1 MVEEVGHLFESWAST
16 KRVMEMMNDEL
27 RAVSQQQS
35 AEQVEIER
43 ELTKVDAE
51 IANLRRA
58 IKGGFDD
65 LEWANNETRRLKAQ
79 REELLGRQAGLKA
92 EPQVPEFDLTQVEE
106 CRRRFSQ
113 VFAEGTNEGKSA
125 FARQFVKKIEVDPD
139 TADIWMHLFSRPP
152 GVARKATPASKEAG
166 VAIGL
171 VAGACLAVE
180 KKTGRSPWEREV
192 AFRLDSK
199 RLRGRFGRRKARRRT
214 VALAPRRAKVAGSK
228 RGQTEGA
235 AL

>member
-1 MVEEVGHLFESWAST
+1 VRKEEIERAMVEEVGHLFESWAST

-35 AEQVEIER
+35 AERVEIER

-65 LEWANNETRRLKAQ
+65 LEWANEEMRRLKAQ

-171 VAGACLAVE
+171 VAGAC
-180 KKTGRSPWEREV
+180 W
-192 AFRLDSK
+192 
-199 RLRGRFGRRKARRRT
+199 RRH
-214 VALAPRRAKVAGSK
+214 LHCH
-228 RGQTEGA
+228 
-235 AL
+235 